1 MSNQLAN
8 TPALAPARR
17 PSGHAGQLVLLRHG
31 ESEWNRDR
39 RFTGWTD
46 VDLSAAGIAEAAQAG
61 ERLRSEGLVF
71 DMCFSSI
78 LRRATHTAEIV
89 LRTMQL
95 ENATVE
101 ETWRLNERHYGA
113 LQGMHTWRA
122 MCRFGPLAVLR
133 CQLQFAVRPPALAPG
148 DPRFPGFDPR
158 YAAVSAGE
166 LPRAESYADTL
177 ARLRPYWVERIAPE
191 LALGRRVIVVS
202 HKNTLR
208 ALVTLI
214 EGRAEAEVRR
224 ISVPTGVPLVFVP
237 DEVTPKLWRRV
248 PDRSANRP

>member
-1 MSNQLAN
+1 MSHEIAT
-8 TPALAPARR
+8 TPALAPSLR
-17 PSGHAGQLVLLRHG
+17 PPGDAGQLVLLRHG

-46 VDLSAAGIAEAAQAG
+46 VDLSAAGALEAAQAG
-61 ERLRSEGLVF
+61 ERLRRDGLVL

-78 LRRATHTAEIV
+78 LRRATRTAEIV

-95 ENATVE
+95 ENLAIE
-101 ETWRLNERHYGA
+101 QTWRLNERHYGA
-113 LQGMHTWRA
+113 LQGMHTWPA

-133 CQLQFAVRPPALAPG
+133 CQLQFAVRPPELAPG

-158 YAAVSAGE
+158 YAAVNAEE

-191 LALGRRVIVVS
+191 LARGRRVLVVS

-214 EGRAEAEVRR
+214 ERRAEADVRT
-224 ISVPTGVPLVFVP
+224 ISVPTGAPLVFVP
-237 DEVTPKLWRRV
+237 DEATPERWRRLT
-248 PDRSANRP
+248 DHGARSP

>member
-1 MSNQLAN
+1 MSEEVAT
-8 TPALAPARR
+8 TPALVPARR

-46 VDLSAAGIAEAAQAG
+46 VDLSAAGELEAAQAG
-61 ERLRSEGLVF
+61 ERLRGEGLVF

-95 ENATVE
+95 ENLAIE
-101 ETWRLNERHYGA
+101 QTWRLNERHYGA

-158 YAAVSAGE
+158 YAAVSAEE
-166 LPRAESYADTL
+166 LPRTESYADTL
-177 ARLRPYWVERIAPE
+177 VRLRPYWMERIAPE
-191 LALGRRVIVVS
+191 LARGRRIIVVS

-214 EGRAEAEVRR
+214 EGRAEADVRT
-224 ISVPTGVPLVFVP
+224 ISVPTGAPLVFVP
-237 DEVTPKLWRRV
+237 DEATPERWRRLT
-248 PDRSANRP
+248 DHGARSP